1 VGHKAVLKPTSV
13 GRYGPKLPLTW
24 QCVDARSAP
33 YLDLELVYGVPG
45 LQGTDRHDW
54 IMERPEKLRNS
65 ALNTCDDHIN

>member
-1 VGHKAVLKPTSV
+1 VGHMTVLKPTSV

-33 YLDLELVYGVPG
+33 YLDLELVYGAPG

-54 IMERPEKLRNS
+54 IM
-65 ALNTCDDHIN
+65 